1 MSRIHNREYRLE
13 SKKHRVSK
21 QSYTTTGGTH
31 QHTIPVILKLLMWAH
46 VFKVRLFW
54 LCFIHVFFYPK
65 LNFQFYFQLLF
76 RHRNRAHSPR
86 RKTFIFV
93 EYFHVLQ
100 SK

>member
-21 QSYTTTGGTH
+21 QSYTITGGTH

-54 LCFIHVFFYPK
+54 LCFIHVFFTQ
-65 LNFQFYFQLLF
+65 N
-76 RHRNRAHSPR
+76 
-86 RKTFIFV
+86 
-93 EYFHVLQ
+93 
-100 SK
+100 